1 MTRFRAVIF
10 DYGAT
15 LTNPM
20 GASFKDF
27 ARQRP
32 GFDFRAISEVLQ
44 PLSGASSEDTLA
56 LRCER
61 GEVDLAELIEEL
73 DARHP
78 GAGDLFRLETT
89 PIGQFSL
96 NPHMVRLHEDARLA
110 GLKTAILS
118 NIFRGLETVY
128 ALDHQHWD
136 AVVFSF
142 AVGMRKPEAEIYRH
156 VSQLLDVA
164 PEECLFLDDLPDMC
178 AGARAVGMTA
188 VQVVD
193 HASAADEV
201 RRLLKLEGT
210 A

>member
-1 MTRFRAVIF
+1 MTGFRAVVF

-20 GASFKDF
+20 GESFKDF
-27 ARQRP
+27 ALQRP
-32 GFDFRAISEVLQ
+32 GFDFRAISEVLR
-44 PLSGASSEDTLA
+44 PLSGASADDTLA

-61 GEVDLAELIEEL
+61 GEVDLAELITEL
-73 DARHP
+73 DARDP

-89 PIGQFSL
+89 PIGRFTL
-96 NPHMVRLHEDARLA
+96 NPHMASLHEDARRA

-118 NIFRGLETVY
+118 NIFRGLETLY

-142 AVGMRKPEAEIYRH
+142 AVGMRKPEAGIYRH
-156 VSQLLDVA
+156 VSRLLDVS

-193 HASAADEV
+193 HGAAAGEA
-201 RRLLKLEGT
+201 RRLLDMSGT